1 MKNLIIT
8 EEEKSRILGM
18 HQSATARQYLM
29 EEEPKWVPLTPQK
42 LNFKSWEITMRV
54 SYLPVKD
61 PQNSFYKASNFS
73 VSLNLSLKQTQNLQ
87 AQSSNTSFLIM
98 NSTDP
103 DLLTAIRNIVLRYV
117 NKNQNILPGIASNDI
132 EGEIKR
138 LYDVFKAEYTK
149 ISSAQTTSTPTVKKP

>member
-29 EEEPKWVPLTPQK
+29 EEEPKWVSLTPQK

-87 AQSSNTSFLIM
+87 AQSSNTTFLTM
-98 NSTDP
+98 NTLDSN
-103 DLLTAIRNIVLRYV
+103 LLTAIRSAVQRYV

-149 ISSAQTTSTPTVKKP
+149 ISSAQTTTTPTVKKP

>member
-87 AQSSNTSFLIM
+87 AQSSNTTFLTM
-98 NSTDP
+98 NTLDS
-103 DLLTAIRNIVLRYV
+103 DLLTAIRSAVQRYV

-149 ISSAQTTSTPTVKKP
+149 ISSAQTTTTPTVKKP

>member
-1 MKNLIIT
+1 MKLIIT
-8 EEEKSRILGM
+8 EEEKNRILGM
-18 HQSATARQYLM
+18 HQSATSRQYLM

-87 AQSSNTSFLIM
+87 AQSSNTTFLTM
-98 NSTDP
+98 NTLDS
-103 DLLTAIRNIVLRYV
+103 DLLTAIRSAVQRYV

-149 ISSAQTTSTPTVKKP
+149 ISSAQTTTTPTVKKP